1 MRQRSSNHFELCA
14 TCHKAAIQS
23 GTFKGKDGVT
33 YPMLQITTSTSEQR
47 RANTM
52 KMVKA
57 ATAWRRGPAAQLA
70 TAHMAD
76 QQEDQTMRQDE
87 IEYENCMRDIRGAD
101 DGCEEAAEFIM
112 GTPAGTVSSG
122 IPLSD
127 HNMYLMQ
134 DGAPVVDA
142 VPQEHQ
148 AMAAQILQLQRQ
160 ELARIKALGGQQ

>member
-1 MRQRSSNHFELCA
+1 
-14 TCHKAAIQS
+14 
-23 GTFKGKDGVT
+23 
-33 YPMLQITTSTSEQR
+33 
-47 RANTM
+47 
-52 KMVKA
+52 
-57 ATAWRRGPAAQLA
+57 
-70 TAHMAD
+70 
-76 QQEDQTMRQDE
+76 MRQDE

-134 DGAPVVDA
+134 HGAPVVDA